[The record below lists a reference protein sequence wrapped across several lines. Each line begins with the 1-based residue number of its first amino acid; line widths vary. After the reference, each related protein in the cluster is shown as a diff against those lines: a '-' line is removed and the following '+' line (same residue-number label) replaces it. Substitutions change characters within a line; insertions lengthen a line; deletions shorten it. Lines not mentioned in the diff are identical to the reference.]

1 MLAWATAVGLG
12 ACAAPTTGVTSGRL
26 ASLVVPRG
34 DQHAK
39 TAGNRRRR
47 SPAGAVETFLRTDP
61 EMVKR
66 FGATPHDGRLACA
79 ITPIVPPSNDHLAL
93 PRPDD
98 DERVRDGVR
107 SRG

>member
-1 MLAWATAVGLG
+1 L
-12 ACAAPTTGVTSGRL
+12 S
-26 ASLVVPRG
+26 
-34 DQHAK
+34 
-39 TAGNRRRR
+39 
-47 SPAGAVETFLRTDP
+47 SPAGISTPRPPATVGADPLQGAIETFLRTDP

-79 ITPIVPPSNDHLAL
+79 FTPIVPPGNDHLAL
-93 PRPDD
+93 PRPED